1 MYKEMCNV
9 VHRKLVHMVEENSWY
24 SGGARRFQEGKSMQ
38 RPINDIGI
46 VGQLKAVLERGM
58 FVSFIDFKKA
68 YDRVDQGKLWG
79 CL

>member
-24 SGGARRFQEGKSMQ
+24 SGGARRFQEGKSFQ

-46 VGQLKAVLERGM
+46 AGAVEGSVTEGDVCQFHRL
-58 FVSFIDFKKA
+58 
-68 YDRVDQGKLWG
+68 
-79 CL
+79 